1 MYKSFYNLTRNPFEM
16 SPDPAFLFS
25 TKSHKEALA
34 TLHYGVRR
42 RKGFTVMTGE
52 VGTGKTLLLRCL
64 MLLLKS
70 ENIPFAYV
78 FNARLSPLEFL
89 QYVAEDFR
97 IPGKSKNK
105 SDLLLGLC
113 EYVISRFQRNL
124 TTVLIVD
131 EAHDLSA
138 NLLEEIRLLTNLET
152 TNEKLLQIVLV
163 GQPELDEKLDSF
175 NLRQLKQRIT
185 LRSQLQPLTFEE
197 TQAYV
202 ERRLVLAGADSN
214 ARTLFPSETTASIY
228 DYTQG
233 IPRLINTICENSL
246 IIAYSQQV
254 RTVTID
260 IVDEV
265 ARGLRLT
272 ALNSQGLRSDAD
284 PAGIAATAMP
294 TTLPPSNEQ
303 CEIQHAVKTMLEV
316 HERLK
321 TQQFRAKELYIERT
335 NKIQ

>member
-78 FNARLSPLEFL
+78 FNARLSSLEFL

-97 IPGKSKNK
+97 LPGKSKNK
-105 SDLLLGLC
+105 SDLLLELC
-113 EYVISRFQRNL
+113 EFVISRFQRNL

-138 NLLEEIRLLTNLET
+138 NLLEEIRLLTNL
-152 TNEKLLQIVLV
+152 
-163 GQPELDEKLDSF
+163 
-175 NLRQLKQRIT
+175 
-185 LRSQLQPLTFEE
+185 
-197 TQAYV
+197 
-202 ERRLVLAGADSN
+202 
-214 ARTLFPSETTASIY
+214 
-228 DYTQG
+228 
-233 IPRLINTICENSL
+233 
-246 IIAYSQQV
+246 
-254 RTVTID
+254 
-260 IVDEV
+260 
-265 ARGLRLT
+265 
-272 ALNSQGLRSDAD
+272 
-284 PAGIAATAMP
+284 
-294 TTLPPSNEQ
+294 
-303 CEIQHAVKTMLEV
+303 
-316 HERLK
+316 
-321 TQQFRAKELYIERT
+321 
-335 NKIQ
+335 